1 MAIPSELQVHPV
13 LLSLVVGVEGL
24 STAEVNLLR
33 TILKLSTKLEADWSL
48 TEQGP
53 YDVLLTANP
62 RKPESIYEDPQ
73 ARIVVP
79 VVRRGDSTGGEFLE
93 RPFRAE
99 DFVALLGRLA
109 PALNGGSPAAR
120 PVEAAPAPAG
130 RRGRLKRWPPS
141 QLMGSSRE
149 RLQLATLLSRRSRS
163 ASELSAVAGY
173 PESQCSA
180 FMQELEKH
188 DLLSWEVP
196 GGSEPARQPVPTLP
210 ASTINTSERPNTTG
224 LLGSIRRRL
233 GLSWNSRSAG

>member
-1 MAIPSELQVHPV
+1 MTTLSESPTHPA
-13 LLSLVVGVEGL
+13 LLSRVVGVEGL
-24 STAEVNLLR
+24 SAAEVNLLR
-33 TILKLSTKLEADWSL
+33 TILKLSTKLVVDWTL
-48 TEQGP
+48 NEQGP
-53 YDVLLTANP
+53 CDVLLTANAG
-62 RKPESIYEDPQ
+62 KPDGIHEGLQ

-109 PALNGGSPAAR
+109 PALNVGAPAAS
-120 PVEAAPAPAG
+120 PIEAAQAPAD

-188 DLLSWEVP
+188 DLLSWEMP
-196 GGSEPARQPVPTLP
+196 GRPEQIQQPAPTLP
-210 ASTINTSERPNTTG
+210 ASTNAGERPSAPG